1 MIRKAYQPTRITI
14 FRKKGCLP
22 RGKNLSA
29 KRERAGKEK
38 PEMWI
43 TFRIS
48 IKDLN
53 KPCKRDSEKEGRI

>member
-1 MIRKAYQPTRITI
+1 MMRKAYQPTRESIPERRNACQEEKGKTYPQKG
-14 FRKKGCLP
+14 KK
-22 RGKNLSA
+22 S
-29 KRERAGKEK
+29 GKEK

-53 KPCKRDSEKEGRI
+53 KA